1 MYKANVLSEFICVH
15 ILGFDHTPDLSMT
28 SKQAC
33 AHEAPVVRV
42 SNKYLISQIS
52 WFSVVMIIMG
62 LDTQSQMEMMTHPP

>member
-1 MYKANVLSEFICVH
+1 MYCICVH
-15 ILGFDHTPDLSMT
+15 ILGFDRTPDLNMK
-28 SKQAC
+28 SKQAF
-33 AHEAPVVRV
+33 ALEAPVVRV

>member
-1 MYKANVLSEFICVH
+1 MQ
-15 ILGFDHTPDLSMT
+15 ILGLDRMPDLNMK
-28 SKQAC
+28 SKQAF
-33 AHEAPVVRV
+33 AHEAPVDRV